1 MPAGG
6 QPARRRRRRPT
17 GRAAAAR
24 SQPSNAAA
32 AGTPPQLCRALSE
45 AAKACKF
52 AGWTWS
58 RLGQTRTETRTE
70 GPATAQALRSRGG
83 LRRLSE
89 SSYPSH
95 LVRVILSESSC
106 PSLLVRVFLSAV
118 SAPRDP
124 PPNKSPKFTQPDE
137 HVPPS
142 FHGASPRA
150 YTILR
155 GPLPSLMLPGLLFP
169 SHAGHGPVTPPLPSH
184 GARRDFIPCWRR

>member
-95 LVRVILSESSC
+95 LVRVFLSESSC
-106 PSLLVRVFLSAV
+106 PSLPQSERPATRLPTSFPSLHSTTSTSPQVSTARPPELTRSSA
-118 SAPRDP
+118 APC
-124 PPNKSPKFTQPDE
+124 
-137 HVPPS
+137 PPS
-142 FHGASPRA
+142 CSPASCSLHMQVTAQSRPPSQVTAPDVTLSRAGDDEGA
-150 YTILR
+150 
-155 GPLPSLMLPGLLFP
+155 GP
-169 SHAGHGPVTPPLPSH
+169 
-184 GARRDFIPCWRR
+184 